1 MNQPKETPKQ
11 EQKVD
16 PNKAEKTIP
25 TPAVPKPEPPK
36 TDPVPVPKPQAKQVT
51 ISVKGNNGYIMGA
64 KRWMYKMAI
73 LCIKYYNVQD

>member
-11 EQKVD
+11 EQKED
-16 PNKAEKTIP
+16 PNKGGKDVTL
-25 TPAVPKPEPPK
+25 PAPPKPEPPN
-36 TDPVPVPKPQAKQVT
+36 PPEPPKPQAKQVT